1 MLSRDLEVTLNSAF
15 KRARELRHEYMTVEH
30 LLLGLLDN
38 ASAVQVLNACGAELA
53 KLREELEQFVTQT
66 TPSLPED
73 TERDT
78 QPTLGFQRVLQRAVF
93 HVQSSGKQE
102 VTGANVLVA
111 IFSEQESQAVYFLK
125 QQDIARI
132 DVVNYISHG
141 IAKSEEQQN
150 VDGESES
157 ETQGNQSAATD
168 ERTSNLDGY
177 CTNLNKE
184 VKKGRIDPLIGR
196 DEELSRVIQ
205 TLSRRRKNNPL
216 LVGEAGVGKTAIAE
230 GLAYRIEE
238 GQVPDVIKEALVYS
252 LDLGAL
258 LAGTKYRGDFE
269 KRLKAL
275 LGELEQEK
283 HAILFIDEI
292 HTIIGAGAASGGVMD
307 ASNLLKP
314 LLSSGQLKC
323 IGSTTF
329 QEFRGIFEKDRALAR
344 RFQKVDVLEPSIEDT
359 IKILNG
365 LKSRFEEHHELRYTK
380 AALTSAVELSAK
392 YMSDRHL
399 PDKAIDI
406 IDEAGALQRLMP
418 PSRRKKVVGVPEIE
432 AVVANIA
439 RIPPKQISKTDTEVL
454 ENLERD
460 LKLTVFGQNEAI
472 ERMSSAIKLSRA
484 GLKQEGKPVGC
495 FLFAGP
501 TGVGKTEVSRQLART
516 LGIELIRFDMSEYME
531 RHTVS
536 RLIGAPP
543 GYVGF
548 DQGGLLTEA
557 ITKNPHCVLLLD
569 EIEKAHPD
577 VFNLLLQVMDHGTLT
592 DNNGRK
598 ADFRH
603 VVLIMTTNAGA
614 ESLSKRSI
622 GFSEQDQTTD
632 AMETIKR
639 HFTPEFRNRL
649 DSIVQFGALHED
661 VIEQVVHKFIAELQA
676 QLDDRKVSIELDD
689 VAMRWLAKR
698 GYDKAMGARPMA
710 RLIQDSIKRPLADA
724 ILFGELA
731 GGGSVLVTVDKND
744 ELAFEMTP
752 REVKSKETA

>member
-38 ASAVQVLNACGAELA
+38 ASAVQVLNACGSDLS

-66 TPSLPED
+66 TPALPEES
-73 TERDT
+73 ERDT

-125 QQDIARI
+125 QQEIARI

-141 IAKSEEQQN
+141 IAKSEDTGVE
-150 VDGESES
+150 GESEADAQSNQNASS
-157 ETQGNQSAATD
+157 E

-238 GQVPDVIKEALVYS
+238 GQVPDVIADAVVYS
-252 LDLGAL
+252 LDLGSL

-275 LGELEQEK
+275 LGELEKEK
-283 HAILFIDEI
+283 HSILFIDEI

-406 IDEAGALQRLMP
+406 IDEAGAMQRLMP
-418 PSRRKKVVGVPEIE
+418 PSRRKKVIGVPEIE

-439 RIPPKQISKTDTEVL
+439 RIPPKQISKSDSEVL

-460 LKLTVFGQNEAI
+460 LKLTVFGQHEAI

-516 LGIELIRFDMSEYME
+516 LGIELVRFDMSEYME

-569 EIEKAHPD
+569 EVEKAHPD

-622 GFSEQDQTTD
+622 GFNEQDQTTD
-632 AMETIKR
+632 AMEAIKR
-639 HFTPEFRNRL
+639 LFTPEFRNRL
-649 DSIVQFGALHED
+649 DSIVQFGALPED

-676 QLDDRKVSIELDD
+676 QLDDRKVSIELDES
-689 VAMRWLAKR
+689 AMRWLAKR
-698 GYDKAMGARPMA
+698 GYDKTMGARPMA
-710 RLIQDSIKRPLADA
+710 RLIQEAIKRPLADA
-724 ILFGELA
+724 ILFGNLS
-731 GGGSVLVTVDKND
+731 GGGSVLVTVDSVD